1 MVDKLTHLKQLEAE
15 SIHIIREV
23 AAEFDNP
30 VMLYSIGKDSAVM
43 LHLARKAFFPGKLP
57 FPVMHVDTRWKFQEM
72 YTFRDKMVEEL
83 GLDLITHVNP
93 DGVAQGINPFTHGSA
108 KHTDIMKTEG
118 LKQALDK
125 HGFDAAFGGAR
136 RDEEKSRAK
145 ERVYSFR
152 DSKHRWDPKNQRP
165 ELWNVY
171 NGNVNKGESIRVFP
185 LSNWTELDIW
195 QYIYLEGIPIV
206 PLYFAAERD
215 VIEKNGTLIM
225 IDDDRILEHL
235 SDEDKARIVKK
246 KVRFRTLGCY
256 PLTGAVESEAET
268 LTDIIQE
275 MLLTRT
281 SERQGRVIDHDGAGS
296 MEDKNVRVISK
307 GLSPMSHQSDLI
319 SEDILAY
326 LGQHERK
333 EMLRFLTCGNVDDG
347 KSTLIGRLL
356 HDSKMIYEDHLEAIT
371 RDSKKSGTTGD
382 DIDLALLVDGL
393 QAEREQGITIDVAYR
408 YFSTAKRKFII
419 ADTPGH
425 EQYTRNMATGAS
437 TCDLAIIL
445 IDARYGVQT
454 QTRRHSFIASLLGI
468 KHIVVAVNKMDINGF
483 DQSVFEQIKAD
494 YLKFAEGIAFKPST
508 MAFVPMSA
516 LKGDNVVNKSER
528 SPWYTGQ
535 SLMEILETVEIAND
549 RNYTDLRFPV
559 QYVNRP
565 NLNFRGFAGTLASGV
580 VHKGDEVVV
589 LPSGKSSRVKSIVT
603 FDGELEHAGP
613 GQAVTLTMEDEID
626 ISRGDLLVHAD
637 NVPQVADA
645 FDAML
650 VWMAEEPMLPGKK
663 YDIKRATSYV
673 PGSITSIVHRVDVNT
688 LAEGPASSLQL
699 NEIGRV
705 KVSLDA
711 AIALDGYDSNR
722 TTGAFI
728 VIDRLTN
735 GTVAAGMIIAPPVNH
750 GSATHHGKLA
760 HVATEERAQRF
771 GQQPATVLF
780 SGLSGAGKSTLAYA
794 VERKLFD
801 MGRAVFVLDG
811 QNLRHDLNK
820 GLPQDRTGRTEN
832 WRRAAHVARQF
843 NEAGLLTL
851 AAFVAP
857 DAEGRE
863 QAKALIG
870 ADRLLTVYVQASPLV
885 CAERDPQGLYA
896 AGGDNIPG
904 ESFPY
909 DVPLNAD
916 LVIDTQALSLEDSVK
931 QVLELLRQRGA
942 I

>member
-1 MVDKLTHLKQLEAE
+1 
-15 SIHIIREV
+15 
-23 AAEFDNP
+23 
-30 VMLYSIGKDSAVM
+30 
-43 LHLARKAFFPGKLP
+43 
-57 FPVMHVDTRWKFQEM
+57 
-72 YTFRDKMVEEL
+72 
-83 GLDLITHVNP
+83 
-93 DGVAQGINPFTHGSA
+93 
-108 KHTDIMKTEG
+108 
-118 LKQALDK
+118 
-125 HGFDAAFGGAR
+125 
-136 RDEEKSRAK
+136 
-145 ERVYSFR
+145 
-152 DSKHRWDPKNQRP
+152 
-165 ELWNVY
+165 
-171 NGNVNKGESIRVFP
+171 
-185 LSNWTELDIW
+185 
-195 QYIYLEGIPIV
+195 
-206 PLYFAAERD
+206 
-215 VIEKNGTLIM
+215 
-225 IDDDRILEHL
+225 
-235 SDEDKARIVKK
+235 
-246 KVRFRTLGCY
+246 
-256 PLTGAVESEAET
+256 
-268 LTDIIQE
+268 
-275 MLLTRT
+275 
-281 SERQGRVIDHDGAGS
+281 
-296 MEDKNVRVISK
+296 
-307 GLSPMSHQSDLI
+307 MSHQSELI

-326 LGQHERK
+326 LAQHERK
-333 EMLRFLTCGNVDDG
+333 ELLRFLTCGNVDDG

-445 IDARYGVQT
+445 VDARYGVQT

-468 KHIVVAVNKMDINGF
+468 KHIVVAINKMDLKGF
-483 DQSVFEQIKAD
+483 DEGVFEQIKAD
-494 YLKFAEGIAFKPST
+494 YLKFAEGIALKPTSLH
-508 MAFVPMSA
+508 FVPMSA
-516 LKGDNVVNKSER
+516 LKGDNVVNHSEQ

-535 SLMEILETVEIAND
+535 TLMEILETVEVAGD
-549 RNYTDLRFPV
+549 RNFTDLRFPV

-565 NLNFRGFAGTLASGV
+565 NLNFRGFAGTLASGI

-603 FDGELEHAGP
+603 FEGELEHAGP

-637 NVPQVADA
+637 NVPPVTDS
-645 FDAML
+645 FEAML

-673 PGSITSIVHRVDVNT
+673 PGSIANIVHKVDVNT
-688 LAEGPASSLQL
+688 LAEGPGSSLEL
-699 NEIGRV
+699 NEIG
-705 KVSLDA
+705 KVRIALDS
-711 AIALDGYDSNR
+711 AIALDGYESNR

-735 GTVAAGMIIAPPVNH
+735 GTVGAGMIIAPPVVPH
-750 GSATHHGKLA
+750 GGAGSHGKLA
-760 HVATEERAQRF
+760 HVGTEERAARF

-801 MGRAVFVLDG
+801 MGRAVYVLDG

-820 GLPQDRTGRTEN
+820 GLAQDRAGRTEN

-843 NEAGLLTL
+843 NEAGMLTL

-870 ADRLLTVYVQASPLV
+870 AERLLTVYVQASPLV
-885 CAERDPQGLYA
+885 CRERDPQGLYA
-896 AGGDNIPG
+896 AGQDNIPG

-916 LVIDTQALSLEDSVK
+916 LVIDTQASSLEEGVK
-931 QVLELLRQRGA
+931 QVLDLLRSRGA